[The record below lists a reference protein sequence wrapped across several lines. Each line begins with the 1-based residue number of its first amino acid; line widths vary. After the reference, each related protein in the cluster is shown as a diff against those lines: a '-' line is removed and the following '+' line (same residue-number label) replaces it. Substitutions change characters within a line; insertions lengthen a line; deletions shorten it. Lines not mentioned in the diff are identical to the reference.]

1 MEEYYTVQQ
10 ASKLLG
16 ISVSS
21 FRKAVYAGKYPYGIC
36 KIGSTRRYWSKRD
49 LGLLNEEMWKPVV
62 SYEGLYEVSNIGRI
76 RNIRGKLVKQS
87 MTVSGYKRVTLR
99 KNNIAKTKLAHRLVA
114 EAFIPNPDNY
124 NIVNHKDE
132 NKFNN
137 NVENL
142 EWCTQ
147 SYNSSYSSTYPT
159 KTISSKYRVLKV
171 SLDGKYITGM
181 TIKQAARELN
191 MSEPEF
197 RKAFVSSKL
206 INNYIWI
213 KIHLS

>member
-1 MEEYYTVQQ
+1 
-10 ASKLLG
+10 
-16 ISVSS
+16 
-21 FRKAVYAGKYPYGIC
+21 
-36 KIGSTRRYWSKRD
+36 
-49 LGLLNEEMWKPVV
+49 MWKPVV
-62 SYEGLYEVSNIGRI
+62 SYKGLYEVSNIGRI

-114 EAFIPNPDNY
+114 EAFIPNPNNY

-132 NKFNN
+132 NKLNN

-171 SLDGKYITGM
+171 SLDGKYVTGM